1 MSVLGV
7 AEVAVEL
14 GVSPRRVRQ
23 MISDGGLVARRLG
36 GVWVIDREHL
46 RRFEGHRRG
55 VGRPWSPVSAWA
67 VLALADGEEPDL
79 SPVDR
84 SRARRRLGSGLDRV
98 AGRLGARAER
108 RWFYGHPVV
117 LDRLG
122 DDPRVVRGGVSAAG
136 ELGVGVVSVDGF
148 EGYVRAGDLDSLV
161 ARFGL
166 DGGAVRPNVV
176 LRVVDDDV
184 WPFQAGQRC
193 AGRSVV
199 AVDMF
204 ESDDP
209 RVRRAGADLMDSG

>member
-1 MSVLGV
+1 
-7 AEVAVEL
+7 
-14 GVSPRRVRQ
+14 
-23 MISDGGLVARRLG
+23 
-36 GVWVIDREHL
+36 
-46 RRFEGHRRG
+46 
-55 VGRPWSPVSAWA
+55 
-67 VLALADGEEPDL
+67 
-79 SPVDR
+79 
-84 SRARRRLGSGLDRV
+84 
-98 AGRLGARAER
+98 
-108 RWFYGHPVV
+108 
-117 LDRLG
+117 
-122 DDPRVVRGGVSAAG
+122 VRGGVSAAG

-148 EGYVRAGDLDSLV
+148 EGYVRAGDLDGIV
-161 ARFGL
+161 ERFGL